1 MEQSNP
7 PTGKAWTAG
16 EPAGGGRRGPGARLV
31 SRRNAVIWG
40 VTLLAL
46 LAVLGSL
53 LFATRHESVAH
64 GAPVGL
70 RVGDRA
76 PDFTLKSLQG
86 APVSLHQFLGRPVL
100 LHFWAVDCTSCQAEQ
115 ADYLRAIKHLGARA
129 PVILAED
136 AWGEPAD
143 YARPYVREHHIP
155 GTVLIDT
162 SRAVFD
168 GLYQGQGTPTAYY
181 IDAQGIIRQ
190 TAVGPEQYG
199 IILAN
204 MKKIG
209 V

>member
-1 MEQSNP
+1 MEQGNSL
-7 PTGKAWTAG
+7 TGEVRAAAD
-16 EPAGGGRRGPGARLV
+16 PAEGGRHWPGTRRI

-40 VTLLAL
+40 VALVAL

-53 LFATRHESVAH
+53 LFATRRQ
-64 GAPVGL
+64 GAAQGTSVGL

-86 APVSLHQFLGRPVL
+86 IPVSLHQFLGRPVL

-115 ADYLRAIKHLGARA
+115 AGYLHAIKHLGAKA

-143 YARPYVREHHIP
+143 YARPYVRENHIP
-155 GTVLIDT
+155 GIVLIDT
-162 SRAVFD
+162 SRGVFD

-181 IDAQGIIRQ
+181 IDARGIIRQ

-199 IILAN
+199 AILAN